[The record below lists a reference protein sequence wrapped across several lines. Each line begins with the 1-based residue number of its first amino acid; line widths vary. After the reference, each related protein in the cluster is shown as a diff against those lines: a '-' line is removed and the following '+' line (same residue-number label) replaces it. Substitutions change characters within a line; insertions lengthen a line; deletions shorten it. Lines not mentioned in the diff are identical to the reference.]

1 MIFLW
6 GMSRASRRVPAWLK
20 KVAKTVRHFG
30 ASVPQIRTVVAPQD
44 GLTRAIGSHNCVG
57 EPGNT
62 GWPGGFVKLDLPWS
76 RSG

>member
-1 MIFLW
+1 MIFRW
-6 GMSRASRRVPAWLK
+6 GISRASRRVPAWLK

-44 GLTRAIGSHNCVG
+44 GLTRAIGSHNWVG
-57 EPGNT
+57 EPGDT
-62 GWPGGFVKLDLPWS
+62 GWPGGFVKLDLPRS